1 MTTMKQIYRVAS
13 NEVDGNEDG
22 DEWAINY
29 VVYINDSVLCQH
41 PNIEL
46 WEDDGAGNGTYL
58 ADFGPETPAATSRAI
73 SICSKLGTFVEY
85 EYHPRFYEDAPDYEN
100 DRIEDLAHQ
109 ADGEAMYGMFDND
122 ND

>member
-85 EYHPRFYEDAPDYEN
+85 EYHTRPESYYSDEEN
-100 DRIEDLAHQ
+100 RIEDLAHQ

>member
-41 PNIEL
+41 PNIE
-46 WEDDGAGNGTYL
+46 
-58 ADFGPETPAATSRAI
+58 
-73 SICSKLGTFVEY
+73 
-85 EYHPRFYEDAPDYEN
+85 
-100 DRIEDLAHQ
+100 
-109 ADGEAMYGMFDND
+109 
-122 ND
+122 